1 MRILLIT
8 CLLAGFVVPGTGM
21 PPNPGAYDE
30 NGLHVVTGAPLPEFP
45 EWFGKPGSLHQRLSG
60 TGSSVAVLVDFPDRP
75 HDPSHPE
82 SAYDELLY
90 SDNEYPTG
98 SLRDFFQENS
108 FYQYDVEGEAY
119 GWYTTPDDYYDNYN
133 DGNYGLSWGGRLVAL
148 RAAELSDPDVNYGL
162 YDNDGPD
169 GVPNSGD
176 DDGYVDL
183 FLVFH
188 ADPGGEDTGDP
199 NDIWSHKWNLSPAYE
214 TDDPKAGGGYIKIYD
229 YAIQPEEETDGAIIG
244 ISVVCHE
251 MGHVIGLPDLY
262 DYSRWT
268 LGIGLWGLMGYGAW
282 GGDGIDGRYPS
293 HLCAWSKERLDWVT
307 PTVVTEDMEDVTLR
321 PVEQYQDVYKIWRD
335 GSPGQEYFLI
345 ANRQNVGFDQ
355 TLVGTG
361 ILIWH
366 IDHTLPQWHNVVDLE
381 EADGLDDL
389 EHGDGERPD
398 PYEDNIGDDGDPYP
412 GSSDATAFA
421 PHTYPNSDDND
432 GVPTNITISGF
443 ETVGLSLICDIYLDS
458 TDVKVTHFSARP
470 DAKGIEVTWD
480 VANDGTLA
488 GFNLYRETAGNEGK
502 HARLATVR
510 EKLNGSLITGSPPY
524 VFDDLKVKDGTTY
537 RYWLEVVDVGGGAT
551 EYGPAEA
558 TAGAG
563 TPTSFALGN
572 ARPNPSS
579 GKAIIPFALP
589 EDACVE
595 LGVYDIAGRKVAT
608 LADGRLSSGEHTREV
623 TGLPPG
629 NYIYRL
635 ETPGYIAV
643 RKLVVVGGR

>member
-1 MRILLIT
+1 MRTPLIISLT
-8 CLLAGFVVPGTGM
+8 IFFAVSVTGM
-21 PPNPGAYDE
+21 PPKPGSYDE
-30 NGLHVVTGAPLPEFP
+30 NGRHFVTGAPAPEFP
-45 EWFGKPGSLHQRLSG
+45 DWFGEPGPQHQRLSG
-60 TGSSVAVLVDFPDRP
+60 TGSSVAVLIDFPDRL

-82 SAYDELLY
+82 SAYDELLF

-108 FYQYDVEGEAY
+108 FDQYDVEGEAY

-133 DGNYGLSWGGRLVAL
+133 DGNYGLSWGGRLVAR
-148 RAAELSDPDVNYGL
+148 RAAELSDPDVDYGL

-199 NDIWSHKWNLSPAYE
+199 NDIWSHASSISPAYV
-214 TDDPKAGGGYIKIYD
+214 TDDPKAGGGYIKIYG
-229 YAIQPEEETDGAIIG
+229 YAIQPEEEIDDALIG

-282 GGDGIDGRYPS
+282 GGDGIDGRFPS
-293 HLCAWSKERLDWVT
+293 HLCAWSKEQLDWVT

-321 PVEQYQDVYKIWRD
+321 PVEQYQDVYKVWRD

-345 ANRQNVGFDQ
+345 ENRQNVGFDQ

-366 IDHTLPQWHNVVDLE
+366 IDHTIPQWHNVVDLE

-389 EHGDGERPD
+389 ENGDGERPD
-398 PYEDNIGDDGDPYP
+398 PYTDNIGDDGDPYP
-412 GSSDATAFA
+412 GSSEATAFG
-421 PHTYPNSDDND
+421 PDTYPNSDDND
-432 GVPTNITISGF
+432 GVPTNVTISGF
-443 ETVGLSLICDIYLDS
+443 EIAGLNLICDIYLYS
-458 TDVKVTHFSARP
+458 TDIKVTDFSARP
-470 DAKGIEVTWD
+470 DARGIEVTWN
-480 VANDGTLA
+480 VADDGTLA
-488 GFNLYRETAGNEGK
+488 GFNLYRETVGDKGK
-502 HARLATVR
+502 RTPLTKLR
-510 EKLNGSLITGSPPY
+510 EKLNGHLITGKPPY
-524 VFDDLKVKDGTTY
+524 IYDDLTVRDGMTY

-551 EYGPAEA
+551 EHGPVEA
-558 TAGAG
+558 AAG
-563 TPTSFALGN
+563 TGALTVFALGN
-572 ARPNPSS
+572 ARPNPST
-579 GKAIIPFALP
+579 GTAVIPFALP
-589 EDACVE
+589 EDTFVKLE
-595 LGVYDIAGRKVAT
+595 VYDVAGRKVET
-608 LADGRLSSGEHTREV
+608 LADGRLRAGEHMCEV
-623 TGLPPG
+623 ASLPPG
-629 NYIYRL
+629 AYIYRL
-635 ETPGYIAV
+635 ETEGFTSS
-643 RKLVVVGGR
+643 RKLVVITE

>member
-1 MRILLIT
+1 MRILLIA
-8 CLLAGFVVPGTGM
+8 CLTTGFVVSVSGI
-21 PPNPGAYDE
+21 PPKPDAYDE

-45 EWFGKPGSLHQRLSG
+45 DWFGEPGSQHQRLSG
-60 TGSSVAVLVDFPDRP
+60 TGSSVAVLIDFPDRP

-82 SAYDELLY
+82 SVYDELLF

-98 SLRDFFQENS
+98 SLRDFYQENS
-108 FYQYDVEGEAY
+108 FGQYDVEGEAY
-119 GWYTTPDDYYDNYN
+119 GWYTTSDNYYDNYN

-183 FLVFH
+183 FLVLH

-199 NDIWSHKWNLSPAYE
+199 GDIWSHASSITPAFV
-214 TDDPKAGGGYIKIYD
+214 TDDPKAGGGYIRISG
-229 YAIQPEEETDGAIIG
+229 YAMQPEEEIDDALIG

-282 GGDGIDGRYPS
+282 GGDGIDGRFPS
-293 HLCAWSKERLDWVT
+293 HLCAWSKEQLNWVT

-321 PVEQYQDVYKIWRD
+321 PVEQHQDVYKVWRD

-345 ANRQNVGFDQ
+345 ENRQNVGFDQ

-366 IDHTLPQWHNVVDLE
+366 IDNTLPESHNVVDLE

-389 EHGDGERPD
+389 ENGDGERPD

-412 GSSDATAFA
+412 GSSGATAFG
-421 PHTYPNSDDND
+421 PDTYPSSDDND
-432 GVPTNITISGF
+432 GVPTNVTVSGF
-443 ETVGLSLICDIYLDS
+443 EVAGLNLICDIYLNP
-458 TDVKVTHFSARP
+458 TDVSVTDFSARP
-470 DAKGIEVTWD
+470 AGDRIKIAWKVSD
-480 VANDGTLA
+480 DGTLA
-488 GFNLYRETAGNEGK
+488 GFNLYRETATGEREL
-502 HARLATVR
+502 ARSKGLR
-510 EKLNGSLITGSPPY
+510 DKLNGPLITGEPPY
-524 VFDDLKVKDGTTY
+524 VFDDINVEGGKTY
-537 RYWLEVVDVGGGAT
+537 RYWLEAVDVGGGVE
-551 EYGPAEA
+551 EYGPTEA

-563 TPTSFALGN
+563 LPASFALGN

-579 GKAIIPFALP
+579 GTTAIPFALP
-589 EDACVE
+589 EDAQIKLE
-595 LGVYDIAGRKVAT
+595 VYDIAGRKVAT
-608 LADGRLSSGEHTREV
+608 LADGRLCAGEHTREV
-623 TGLPPG
+623 AGLPPG

-635 ETPGYIAV
+635 EATGFTSS
-643 RKLVVVGGR
+643 RKLVVIAE

>member
-8 CLLAGFVVPGTGM
+8 CLLTGFVISGSGI
-21 PPNPGAYDE
+21 PPKPGAYDE
-30 NGLHVVTGAPLPEFP
+30 NGRHIVTGNLLPEFP
-45 EWFGKPGSLHQRLSG
+45 EWFGKPGTQHQRLSG

-108 FYQYDVEGEAY
+108 FDQYDVEGEAY
-119 GWYTTPDDYYDNYN
+119 GWYTTPDNYYDNYN

-148 RAAELSDPDVNYGL
+148 RAAELSDPYVDYGL

-199 NDIWSHKWNLSPAYE
+199 DDIWSHASNINPAYV
-214 TDDPKAGGGYIKIYD
+214 TDDPKAGGGYIKISD
-229 YAIQPEEETDGAIIG
+229 YAMQPEEEIDDALIG

-268 LGIGLWGLMGYGAW
+268 LGIGLWGLMSYGAW

-293 HLCAWSKERLDWVT
+293 HMSAWSKERLNWVT

-321 PVEQYQDVYKIWRD
+321 PIEQYQDVYKVWRD

-345 ANRQNVGFDQ
+345 ENRQNVGFDQ

-366 IDHTLPQWHNVVDLE
+366 IDHTLSQWHNVVDLE

-389 EHGDGERPD
+389 ENGDGERPD

-412 GSSDATAFA
+412 GSSEASAFA
-421 PHTYPNSDDND
+421 PYTYPSSDDND

-443 ETVGLSLICDIYLDS
+443 EVAGLNLICDIYLYS
-458 TDVKVTHFSARP
+458 TDISVSDFSARP
-470 DAKGIEVTWD
+470 AGNRIK
-480 VANDGTLA
+480 VAWKVRDDGTLA
-488 GFNLYRETAGNEGK
+488 GFNLYRETISGERKLTRSTGL
-502 HARLATVR
+502 RD
-510 EKLNGSLITGSPPY
+510 KLNGSLITGESPY
-524 VFDDLKVKDGTTY
+524 VFDDLNVEDGTTY
-537 RYWLEVVDVGGGAT
+537 RYWLEVVDVGGGAA
-551 EYGPAEA
+551 EYGPTEA

-563 TPTSFALGN
+563 LPTSFALGN

-579 GKAIIPFALP
+579 GTTVIPFALP
-589 EDACVE
+589 EDAYVKLE
-595 LGVYDIAGRKVAT
+595 VYDIVGRKVAT
-608 LADGRLSSGEHTREV
+608 LADGRLRAGEHTREV
-623 TGLPPG
+623 ADLPPG

-635 ETPGYIAV
+635 KAAGVTSL
-643 RKLVVVGGR
+643 RKLIVVPK